1 MKGNNS
7 SKKRWA
13 TTILMTGIILTGM
26 MPAGSIVK
34 AVSRDDSVISTQE
47 PSQLTNDTKSGF
59 EKITEDVDAQK
70 AKEDSSIVTNKETT
84 VTEDKNVP
92 VVKDDTTKT
101 KEDSSIAKVN
111 KATAVKAKA
120 AVSVTGYTG
129 PTTRVINTDWDTS
142 TDYANS
148 SASAYV
154 SPSGVQG
161 RDDEPVLYFGNSAFA
176 FQPSSLTNNK
186 AYDRTTN
193 ASSWVYT
200 TDTTKNPDPKKYYGI
215 IINNAIP
222 ADRGYAVGLSS
233 PTIST
238 IESAVG
244 RRPSASNKING
255 YHLYKNK
262 AGTGFKAIMYDTVY
276 KLSYTFEEMYDA
288 NGGLYS
294 YFSITNSDTSS
305 QSIGAVEGV
314 DTYVDN
320 DAVPVNSLGPGNGFK
335 MVGTAHT
342 LNFSLR
348 DPNTNAKLGGW
359 TNYTAGNI
367 NSTRSYPKKLLNVA
381 NVGQYFNGGV
391 SGTGMENYAAGT
403 NIGIYDIKDPT
414 KTLTGINNSDRDS
427 GFVIKTNSKMLA
439 PGETL
444 TNGSYLSY
452 KEVTPSVPPVAT
464 VTSPTINAYA
474 DQKDALTIKGK
485 VSDVDSTKG
494 RIKLTYEDGS
504 MSSMS
509 DNKYDTTTVG
519 KSIDYSAA
527 IDVSKLKV
535 GSNKIIV
542 AAVDENDFEQDTPV
556 TVTVNLFKLGATPI
570 MQTIKTGE
578 TVSTDE
584 SKLVTNITIMNSNRH
599 TLTVDSK
606 NPSGKPLNNKVPGF
620 YIQDMTLTDIT
631 TSPKEVVNIPVPVN
645 VTDDNTV
652 VDKDSAVY
660 AHSFSTTSDAISGLT
675 NKAALDAFILK
686 NSEAKGWMIATG
698 NESKVSVESTTLTT
712 TSGGDQTATIT
723 NANGKKITI
732 TITIAGGLKIAAAPD
747 AMNYGATDGV
757 MLPYSSENFNLQRQD
772 NSTAKVSISNMG
784 KQGWNLSAKVSKD
797 LTSGSNTLTGV
808 LEYIDKNNVVT
819 DLDSGGV
826 IVGSGK
832 TETAQDVTWD
842 AKQGIIVNLNGS
854 NASLKAGKYVGEIE
868 WTLTDAP

>member
-47 PSQLTNDTKSGF
+47 SSQLANDTKSGF
-59 EKITEDVDAQK
+59 EKITEDADAQK
-70 AKEDSSIVTNKETT
+70 AKEDSSIVTNKETAA
-84 VTEDKNVP
+84 TEDKNVP
-92 VVKDDTTKT
+92 VVK
-101 KEDSSIAKVN
+101 EDSSTAKVN
-111 KATAVKAKA
+111 KVTAVKAKA
-120 AVSVTGYTG
+120 AVSATGYTE
-129 PTTRVINTDWDTS
+129 PTTRAINTDWDTG

-148 SASAYV
+148 SATAYV
-154 SPSGVQG
+154 SPSGEQG
-161 RDDEPVLYFGNSAFA
+161 RNDEPVLYFGNSKFA
-176 FQPSSLTNNK
+176 FQPSSFTNNNS
-186 AYDRTTN
+186 YDSISN
-193 ASSWVYT
+193 PSSWVYT
-200 TDTTKNPDPKKYYGI
+200 DNSPKNPNPIKYYGI
-215 IINNAIP
+215 IIKDAIP
-222 ADRGYAVGLSS
+222 VDRGYAVGLSS
-233 PTIST
+233 PPIST

-255 YHLYKNK
+255 YHLYKNR

-294 YFSITNSDTSS
+294 YFSITNSDTES

-359 TNYTAGNI
+359 TNYTAGNV
-367 NSTRSYPKKLLNVA
+367 NTSTANPKKILNVA
-381 NVGQYFNGGV
+381 NVAQYFNGGV
-391 SGTGMENYAAGT
+391 RGTGMENSTAGT
-403 NIGIYDIKDPT
+403 NIGIYNIKDPS
-414 KTLTGINNSDRDS
+414 KTLTGTKSERDS
-427 GFVIKTNSKMLA
+427 GFVIKTNSNMLA

-444 TNGSYLSY
+444 TNGSYLTY

-556 TVTVNLFKLGATPI
+556 TVTVNLFKLGATPV
-570 MQTIKTGE
+570 MQRIKTGE

-599 TLTVDSK
+599 TLIIDSK

-645 VTDDNTV
+645 VTDDDTV
-652 VDKDSAVY
+652 VENNSAVY
-660 AHSFSTTSDAISGLT
+660 AHSFSTTSDAISVLT

-686 NSEAKGWMIATG
+686 NSEAKGWMLTTG
-698 NESKVSVESTTLTT
+698 DESKVSVESTTLTT
-712 TSGGDQTATIT
+712 TSGGNQTATIT
-723 NANGKKITI
+723 NADGKKITI

-808 LEYIDKNNVVT
+808 LEYIDKNNVIK
-819 DLDSGGV
+819 DLDSGSV
-826 IVGSGK
+826 NVGTSDR
-832 TETAQDVTWD
+832 TENQDVTWD
-842 AKQGIIVNLNGS
+842 AKQGIIANLNGA
-854 NASLKAGKYVGEIE
+854 NTSLKVGTYTGEIT
-868 WTLTDAP
+868 WTLEDAP

>member
-7 SKKRWA
+7 SKKRWVS
-13 TTILMTGIILTGM
+13 TVLMTGIILAGM
-26 MPAGSIVK
+26 IPAGAVVK
-34 AVSRDDSVISTQE
+34 AVSRDDSVVSNQATGQITDN
-47 PSQLTNDTKSGF
+47 PKSGF
-59 EKITEDVDAQK
+59 EKITEDADAQK
-70 AKEDSSIVTNKETT
+70 AKEDSSIVTDKEVPTT
-84 VTEDKNVP
+84 KDKNVST
-92 VVKDDTTKT
+92 VKDDTTKA
-101 KEDSSIAKVN
+101 KEESSSVKVD
-111 KATAVKAKA
+111 KVVKAKA
-120 AVSVTGYTG
+120 AVPAAGYMG
-129 PTTRVINTDWDTS
+129 PTTRAINTDWDTS
-142 TDYANS
+142 TDFANS
-148 SASAYV
+148 SATAYV
-154 SPSGVQG
+154 SPSGEQG
-161 RDDEPVLYFGNSAFA
+161 RNDEPVLYFGNSAFA
-176 FQPSSLTNNK
+176 FQPSSLTNNN
-186 AYDRTTN
+186 AYNRVTN

-200 TDTTKNPDPKKYYGI
+200 TDTSKNPDPKKYYGI
-215 IINNAIP
+215 IIDNSIP

-305 QSIGAVEGV
+305 RAIGAVEGV

-335 MVGTAHT
+335 MVGTSHT

-391 SGTGMENYAAGT
+391 PGTGMENYAAGT

-427 GFVIKTNSKMLA
+427 GFIIKTNSKMLA

-444 TNGSYLSY
+444 TNGSYLTY

-474 DQKDALTIKGK
+474 DQKDVLTIKGK

-504 MSSMS
+504 MSSLS
-509 DNKYDTTTVG
+509 DNKYDTITVG
-519 KSIDYSAA
+519 KSIDYTAA

-535 GSNKIIV
+535 GANKIIV

-556 TVTVNLFKLGATPI
+556 TVTVNLFKLGATPV
-570 MQTIKTGE
+570 MQRIKTGE

-584 SKLVTNITIMNSNRH
+584 SKLITNITIMNSNRH
-599 TLTVDSK
+599 TLIIDSK

-631 TSPKEVVNIPVPVN
+631 TLPKEVVNIPVPVN
-645 VTDDNTV
+645 VTDDDTV
-652 VDKDSAVY
+652 VVDNSAVY
-660 AHSFSTTSDAISGLT
+660 AKSFSTTSDAISVLT
-675 NKAALDAFILK
+675 SKAALDTFILK
-686 NSEAKGWMIATG
+686 NSEAKGWMLATG
-698 NESKVSVESTTLTT
+698 ANSAVSVKSTTLTA
-712 TSGGDQTATIT
+712 TSGGGSYKAVIQNSD
-723 NANGKKITI
+723 GKEITI
-732 TITIAGGLKIAAAPD
+732 DITVAGGLKITAAPD
-747 AMNYGATDGV
+747 TMNYGATGGV

-772 NSTAKVSISNMG
+772 NSTAKVSISNTG
-784 KQGWNLSAKVSKD
+784 RQGWNLTAKVSKK

-808 LEYIDKNNVVT
+808 LKYIDTNNVVT
-819 DLDSGGV
+819 DLDSGSV

-832 TETAQDVTWD
+832 TAETQDVTWD
-842 AKQGIIVNLNGS
+842 AKQGIIANLNGS
-854 NASLKAGKYVGEIE
+854 NTSLKVGTYTGEIE
-868 WTLTDAP
+868 WTLTSAP

>member
-7 SKKRWA
+7 SKKRWVS
-13 TTILMTGIILTGM
+13 TVLMTGIILAGM
-26 MPAGSIVK
+26 IPAGAVVK
-34 AVSRDDSVISTQE
+34 AVSRDDSVVSNQE
-47 PSQLTNDTKSGF
+47 TGQITDDSKSGF
-59 EKITEDVDAQK
+59 EKITEDADAQK
-70 AKEDSSIVTNKETT
+70 AKEDSSIVTDKEVST
-84 VTEDKNVP
+84 TEDKNVST
-92 VVKDDTTKT
+92 VKDDMTKA
-101 KEDSSIAKVN
+101 KEESSSVKVDKVV
-111 KATAVKAKA
+111 KATVPTA
-120 AVSVTGYTG
+120 GYVG
-129 PTTRVINTDWDTS
+129 PTTRAINTDWDTG
-142 TDYANS
+142 TDFANS
-148 SASAYV
+148 SATAYV
-154 SPSGVQG
+154 SPSGEQG
-161 RDDEPVLYFGNSAFA
+161 RNDEPVLYFGNSAFA
-176 FQPSSLTNNK
+176 FQPSSLTNNN
-186 AYDRTTN
+186 AYNRITN
-193 ASSWVYT
+193 ASSWAYT
-200 TDTTKNPDPKKYYGI
+200 TDTSKNPDPKKYYGI
-215 IINNAIP
+215 IINDTIP

-294 YFSITNSDTSS
+294 YFSITNSATSS

-320 DAVPVNSLGPGNGFK
+320 DTVPVNSLGPGNGFK

-367 NSTRSYPKKLLNVA
+367 NSAKGYPKKLLNVA

-391 SGTGMENYAAGT
+391 PGTGMEDSKAGAT
-403 NIGIYDIKDPT
+403 IGIYDIKDPS
-414 KTLTGINNSDRDS
+414 KILTGSGNDRDS

-474 DQKDALTIKGK
+474 DQKDVLTIKGK

-509 DNKYDTTTVG
+509 DNKYDTITVG

-535 GSNKIIV
+535 GANKIIV

-570 MQTIKTGE
+570 MQRIKTGE

-584 SKLVTNITIMNSNRH
+584 SKLITNITIMNSNRH
-599 TLTVDSK
+599 TLTIDSK

-631 TSPKEVVNIPVPVN
+631 TLPKEVVNIPVPVN
-645 VTDDNTV
+645 VTDDDTV
-652 VDKDSAVY
+652 VVDNSAVY
-660 AHSFSTTSDAISGLT
+660 AKSFGTTSDAISVLT
-675 NKAALDAFILK
+675 SKTALDTFILK
-686 NSEAKGWMIATG
+686 NSEAKGWMLATG
-698 NESKVSVESTTLTT
+698 ANSVVSVKSTTLTA
-712 TSGGDQTATIT
+712 TSGGGSYKAVIQNSD
-723 NANGKKITI
+723 GKEITI
-732 TITIAGGLKIAAAPD
+732 DITVAGGLKITAAPD
-747 AMNYGATDGV
+747 TMNYGATGGV

-772 NSTAKVSISNMG
+772 NSTAKVSISNTG
-784 KQGWNLSAKVSKD
+784 RQGWNLTAKVSKK

-808 LEYIDKNNVVT
+808 LKYIDTNNVVT
-819 DLDSGGV
+819 DLDSGSV

-832 TETAQDVTWD
+832 TAETQDVTWD
-842 AKQGIIVNLNGS
+842 AKQGIIANLNGS
-854 NASLKAGKYVGEIE
+854 NTSLKVGTYTGEIE
-868 WTLTDAP
+868 WTLTSAP

>member
-59 EKITEDVDAQK
+59 EKITDDADAQK

-92 VVKDDTTKT
+92 VAKDDTTKT
-101 KEDSSIAKVN
+101 KEDSSTAKVN
-111 KATAVKAKA
+111 KVTAVKAKA
-120 AVSVTGYTG
+120 AVSATGYTE
-129 PTTRVINTDWDTS
+129 PTTRAINTDWDTG

-148 SASAYV
+148 SATAYV
-154 SPSGVQG
+154 SPSGEQG
-161 RDDEPVLYFGNSAFA
+161 RNDEPVLYFGNSKFA
-176 FQPSSLTNNK
+176 FQPSSFTNNNS
-186 AYDRTTN
+186 YDSISN
-193 ASSWVYT
+193 PSSWVYT
-200 TDTTKNPDPKKYYGI
+200 DNSPKNPNPIKYYGI
-215 IINNAIP
+215 IINDAIP

-294 YFSITNSDTSS
+294 YFSITNSATSS

-359 TNYTAGNI
+359 TNYTAGNV
-367 NSTRSYPKKLLNVA
+367 NTSTANPKKILNVA
-381 NVGQYFNGGV
+381 NVAQYFNGGV
-391 SGTGMENYAAGT
+391 RGTGMENSTAGT
-403 NIGIYDIKDPT
+403 NIGIYNIKDPS
-414 KTLTGINNSDRDS
+414 KTLTGTKSERDS
-427 GFVIKTNSKMLA
+427 GFVIKTNSNMLA

-444 TNGSYLSY
+444 TNGSYLTY

-474 DQKDALTIKGK
+474 DQKDVLTIKGK

-504 MSSMS
+504 MSSLS
-509 DNKYDTTTVG
+509 DNKYDTITVG
-519 KSIDYSAA
+519 KSIDYTAA

-535 GSNKIIV
+535 GANKIIV

-556 TVTVNLFKLGATPI
+556 TVTVNLFKLGATPV
-570 MQTIKTGE
+570 MQRIKTGE

-584 SKLVTNITIMNSNRH
+584 SKLITNITIMNSNRH
-599 TLTVDSK
+599 TLIIDSK

-631 TSPKEVVNIPVPVN
+631 TLPKEVVNIPVPVN

-652 VDKDSAVY
+652 VVDNSAVY
-660 AHSFSTTSDAISGLT
+660 AKSFSTTSDAISVLT

-686 NSEAKGWMIATG
+686 NSEAKGWMLATG
-698 NESKVSVESTTLTT
+698 ANSAVSVKSTTLTA
-712 TSGGDQTATIT
+712 TSGGGSYKAVIQNSD
-723 NANGKKITI
+723 GKEITI
-732 TITIAGGLKIAAAPD
+732 DITVAGGLKITAAPD
-747 AMNYGATDGV
+747 AMNYGATGGV

-772 NSTAKVSISNMG
+772 NSTAKVSISNTG
-784 KQGWNLSAKVSKD
+784 RQGWNLTAKISKK

-808 LEYIDKNNVVT
+808 LKYIGTNNVVT
-819 DLDSGGV
+819 DLDSGSV

-832 TETAQDVTWD
+832 TAETQDVTWD
-842 AKQGIIVNLNGS
+842 AKQGIIANLNGA
-854 NASLKAGKYVGEIE
+854 NTSLKVGTYTGEIT
-868 WTLTDAP
+868 WTLEDAP